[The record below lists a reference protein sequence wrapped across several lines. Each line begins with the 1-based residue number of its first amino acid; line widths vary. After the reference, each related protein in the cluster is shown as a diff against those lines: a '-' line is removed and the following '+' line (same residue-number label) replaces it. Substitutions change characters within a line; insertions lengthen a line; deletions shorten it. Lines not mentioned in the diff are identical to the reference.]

1 MKPRILIDLERTRY
15 PYSGLGYYG
24 HALAQG
30 LQEASDPAL
39 DLHYYAPSSYPVPQ
53 RERFSSLHALIS
65 TQARGY
71 DLVHIT
77 HQRQHYFPQLWG
89 AKCVVTL
96 HDLNFLTEPL
106 PEAKREKL
114 LKLVA
119 SNLNRAHG
127 IVCISD
133 FVRRD
138 LEQHRDLFQIPEQT
152 PITVVHNG
160 IFLPEESDTADT
172 PRDPIVPTAPYLLAL
187 GVLHEKKQQHLLIP
201 ALAHLPK
208 ELHLVL
214 VYSEAKSEY
223 LAKIQSL
230 IQQYG
235 LGERVHLFCAVRD
248 TEKEALL
255 QHCQAL
261 LQPSIAEGFG
271 LPVVEA
277 MALGKPLFLR
287 PATSLPEVGGEVAY
301 YLDEVSPEAI
311 AKTILDGLNA
321 YDLEPARAEALR
333 ARARLFDYRRM
344 AQGYLQFYHE
354 ILSLR

>member
-24 HALAQG
+24 HALARG
-30 LQEASDPAL
+30 LQEARDSSL
-39 DLHYYAPSSYPVPQ
+39 DLHYYASTSYPIDNRKP
-53 RERFSSLHALIS
+53 FSPLHSLLS
-65 TQARGY
+65 VQAKGY

-89 AKCVVTL
+89 AKCIVTL

-106 PEAKREKL
+106 PDSKRKKL

-127 IVCISD
+127 IVCISE
-133 FVRRD
+133 FVRHD
-138 LEQHRDLFQIPEQT
+138 LEQHRDLFQISEKT

-160 IFLPEESDTADT
+160 IFLPEEGQASGFT
-172 PRDPIVPTAPYLLAL
+172 RDPIVPNAPYLLVL

-201 ALAHLPK
+201 ALCHLPE

-223 LAKIQSL
+223 LSKIQRMIL
-230 IQQYG
+230 QYR
-235 LGERVHLFCAVRD
+235 LEDRVHLFCAVHE
-248 TEKEALL
+248 TEKASLL
-255 QHCQAL
+255 HHCRAL

-277 MALGKPLFLR
+277 MALGKPVFLR

-301 YLDEVSPEAI
+301 YFDEVSPEAI
-311 AKTILDGLNA
+311 AKTIIGGLSA
-321 YDLEPARAEALR
+321 YDIAPSQAEALR

-354 ILSLR
+354 ILSR

>member
-1 MKPRILIDLERTRY
+1 
-15 PYSGLGYYG
+15 
-24 HALAQG
+24 
-30 LQEASDPAL
+30 
-39 DLHYYAPSSYPVPQ
+39 V
-53 RERFSSLHALIS
+53 
-65 TQARGY
+65 QAKGY

-89 AKCVVTL
+89 AKCIVTL

-106 PEAKREKL
+106 PDSKRKKL

-127 IVCISD
+127 IVCISE
-133 FVRRD
+133 FVRHD
-138 LEQHRDLFQIPEQT
+138 LEQHRDLFQISEKI

-160 IFLPEESDTADT
+160 IFLPEEGQASGFT
-172 PRDPIVPTAPYLLAL
+172 RDPIVPNAPYLLAL

-201 ALAHLPK
+201 VLCHLPE

-223 LAKIQSL
+223 LSKIQRM
-230 IQQYG
+230 IQQYR
-235 LGERVHLFCAVRD
+235 LEDRVHLFCAVSD
-248 TEKEALL
+248 VEKASLL
-255 QHCQAL
+255 HHCRAL

-277 MALGKPLFLR
+277 MALGKPIFLR

-301 YLDEVSPEAI
+301 YFDEVSPEAI
-311 AKTILDGLNA
+311 AKTIIGGLSA
-321 YDLEPARAEALR
+321 YDIAPSQAEALR

-354 ILSLR
+354 ILSR

>member
-24 HALAQG
+24 HALARG
-30 LQEASDPAL
+30 LQEARDPSL
-39 DLHYYAPSSYPVPQ
+39 DLHYYAPTSYPIDNRKP
-53 RERFSSLHALIS
+53 FSPLHSLLS
-65 TQARGY
+65 VQAKGY

-89 AKCVVTL
+89 AKCIVTL

-106 PEAKREKL
+106 PESKRKKL

-127 IVCISD
+127 IVCISE
-133 FVRRD
+133 FVRHD
-138 LEQHRDLFQIPEQT
+138 LEQHRELFQISEET

-160 IFLPEESDTADT
+160 IFLPEEGQISGIT
-172 PRDPIVPTAPYLLAL
+172 RDPIVPNAPYLLAL

-201 ALAHLPK
+201 ALCHLPA

-223 LAKIQSL
+223 LSKIQYA
-230 IQQYG
+230 IQQHR
-235 LGERVHLFCAVRD
+235 LEDRVHLLCAVSD
-248 TEKEALL
+248 VEKASLL
-255 QHCQAL
+255 QHCRAL

-277 MALGKPLFLR
+277 MALGKPIFLR
-287 PATSLPEVGGEVAY
+287 PATSLPEVGGDVAY
-301 YLDEVSPEAI
+301 YFDEVSPEAI
-311 AKTILDGLNA
+311 AGTILSGLSA
-321 YDLEPARAEALR
+321 YDMSPSQAEALR

-354 ILSLR
+354 ILSR